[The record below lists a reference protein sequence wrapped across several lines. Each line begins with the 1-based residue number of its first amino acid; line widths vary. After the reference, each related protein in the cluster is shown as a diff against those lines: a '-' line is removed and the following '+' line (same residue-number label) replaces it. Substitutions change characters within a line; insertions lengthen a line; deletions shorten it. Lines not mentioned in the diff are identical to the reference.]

1 MAEGQFAGS
10 LMASTSSVTTFI
22 MGDRLPWPDDASL
35 PPGAGPLEA
44 GAIYDSVSRQECLIR
59 KISALGATV
68 RAELTKVPGDA
79 VALELGTGQRPAG
92 TIDWVR
98 GGEAGICF
106 KQPIDMVALINRSL
120 ISQPA
125 ERRSM
130 PRVEL
135 RCAVHLK
142 WAGTLERAT
151 LRNISSS
158 GLQVEG
164 DDLPARGTMV
174 SLFVEGLVVPAGEVI
189 WRKAN
194 LAGIELFEELSWT
207 SLMPWI
213 RAMMRQG
220 VQ

>member
-1 MAEGQFAGS
+1 MADADFAG
-10 LMASTSSVTTFI
+10 LPMASTSSVTTFI
-22 MGDRLPWPDDASL
+22 MGDHLPWPDDASV
-35 PPGAGPLEA
+35 PPGVGPLEA
-44 GAIYDSVSRQECLIR
+44 GAIYHSGSRHDCLIR

-68 RAELTKVPGDA
+68 RAQLSNAPGDA

-98 GGEAGICF
+98 GGEAGISF

-120 ISQPA
+120 LSQPA
-125 ERRSM
+125 ERRAM

-135 RCAVHLK
+135 RTAVHLK
-142 WAGTLERAT
+142 WAGLLERAT
-151 LRNISSS
+151 LRNISAS

-164 DDLPARGTMV
+164 DELPARGTMV
-174 SLFVEGLVVPAGEVI
+174 SLFLEALVVPAGEVV
-189 WRKAN
+189 WRKHN

-207 SLMPWI
+207 SLMPWV
-213 RAMMRQG
+213 RAMMRKG